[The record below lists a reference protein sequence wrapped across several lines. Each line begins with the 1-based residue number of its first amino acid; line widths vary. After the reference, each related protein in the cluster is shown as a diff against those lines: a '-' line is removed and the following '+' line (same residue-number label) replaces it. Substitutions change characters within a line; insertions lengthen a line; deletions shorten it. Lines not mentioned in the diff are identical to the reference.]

1 MLIVFE
7 GGEGCGKTTMAGMFV
22 DYLQKEG
29 RKKVVACRDPGGT
42 IIGDRIREML
52 LDSKGDNLSPLTEL
66 LLYLAS
72 RQQLSD
78 TIIRPALAD
87 GRVVVLD
94 RYYFSTAI
102 YQGIMGGLE
111 REINMI
117 TPAIP
122 AICPD
127 FTFFLHVDPQVGL
140 ARTKQ
145 RVVGDVIDEL
155 RFEGKGIEYHCQVNS
170 CYRII
175 SENIEAERCTGIDV
189 TSRKVDEVFK
199 TVVNRF
205 HAFLHGAGR
214 YAEIFGETSDAAEAE
229 LQHI

>member
-7 GGEGCGKTTMAGMFV
+7 GGEGCGKTTLAGMFV
-22 DYLQKEG
+22 EYLQKEG

-42 IIGDRIREML
+42 IVGDKIRAML
-52 LDSKGDNLSPLTEL
+52 LDSKGDGLSPRTEL

-78 TIIRPALAD
+78 TFIKPALAD

-111 REINMI
+111 REIHAI
-117 TPAIP
+117 TTAIP
-122 AICPD
+122 AVCPD
-127 FTFFLHVDPQVGL
+127 FTFFLHVAPEVGL

-145 RVVGDVIDEL
+145 RVMGDVIDEL
-155 RFEGKGIEYHCQVNS
+155 RFEGKGVAYHCQVNA
-170 CYRII
+170 CYKII

-189 TSRKVDEVFK
+189 TSREAVEVFK

-205 HAFLHGAGR
+205 HAFLHGVGR
-214 YAEIFGETSDAAEAE
+214 YAEVFGDGSEVAEEE
-229 LQHI
+229 LQHL